1 MIAEKGKEKEK
12 KREGRDRER
21 ERERG
26 GEGSRGLFETN
37 YGYFVRGCKGD
48 RRRRRG
54 GVY

>member
-26 GEGSRGLFETN
+26 GGSRGLFETN